1 MNGFEKRREQKKKQ
15 ILQSLIDMIMTRN
28 FKEIGVREIA
38 QHAGVS
44 PASIYNFFG
53 SKEELAKEIF
63 YHQIE
68 ESGKE
73 FSLVMNSD
81 IPFEDKMSKMY
92 EVSVNNQETLNSEG
106 IKNFMFEDPAFKEHV
121 EDYARNVVIPEL
133 MKLIEQ
139 GKAEGKIKGGV
150 SAEAIMIFMNGIM
163 TMLSEP
169 SFVEKLNVNVRKD
182 LGKLFLYGILGKR
195 EEEDY

>member
-1 MNGFEKRREQKKKQ
+1 
-15 ILQSLIDMIMTRN
+15 MIMTRN